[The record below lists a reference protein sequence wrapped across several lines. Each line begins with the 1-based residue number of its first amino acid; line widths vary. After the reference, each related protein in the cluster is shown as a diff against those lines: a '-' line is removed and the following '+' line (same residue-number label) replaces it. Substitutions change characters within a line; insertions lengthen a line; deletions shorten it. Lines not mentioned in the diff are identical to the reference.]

1 MKSARRKVGL
11 ALAGVLAVFAA
22 GALSVQALDE
32 SESGVPAPRI
42 AAKPPRGSSQ
52 TSARFAYTDRRRGV
66 SFQCSL
72 DGSPFEHCASPT
84 RYSIVP
90 GWHTFRVRAMR
101 SARRRKL
108 SRATSY
114 TWLVDLQP
122 PVPYIAAYP
131 GTPTSASY
139 ATFAFTDG
147 EPRVGFQC
155 RVDAGAWRACV
166 SPSSYT
172 GLGVGQHDFQ
182 VRALDP
188 PAAASSPARY
198 GWYVGAQPGSQPGG
212 DPSPSP
218 GPPPPTP
225 PPPPN
230 PPSGPSFSIVAD
242 GIVGQLYPG
251 AAPAAIPLT
260 LFNPADVPIFVTSL
274 SVTVPGGPP
283 GCDPAVNVGVVQ
295 SDVSSVAPLV
305 VPAYGSVTL
314 PAQGRSAPTIQL
326 LDLPV
331 NQDACRNVN
340 FPLSFTGSAHS

>member
-22 GALSVQALDE
+22 GALSVQALNE
-32 SESGVPAPRI
+32 PESGVPAPRI
-42 AAKPPRGSSQ
+42 TAKPPRGSSQ
-52 TSARFAYTDRRRGV
+52 TSARFAYADRRRGV

-84 RYSIVP
+84 RYSILP
-90 GWHTFRVRAMR
+90 GWHTFRVRAVR
-101 SARRRKL
+101 SARRREF
-108 SRATSY
+108 SRPTSY

-131 GTPTSASY
+131 STPTSASY

-188 PAAASSPARY
+188 PAAASPPAQFS
-198 GWYVGAQPGSQPGG
+198 WYVAAQPGPQPGG
-212 DPSPSP
+212 DLPPSP
-218 GPPPPTP
+218 GPPPSPPT
-225 PPPPN
+225 
-230 PPSGPSFSIVAD
+230 FSIGAVEGSGAP
-242 GIVGQLYPG
+242 LYPG
-251 AAPAAIPLT
+251 AAPQAIVLRIA
-260 LFNPADVPIFVTSL
+260 NPADAAIFVTSL
-274 SVTVPGGPP
+274 SVTVAGGPP
-283 GCDPAVNVGVVQ
+283 GCDPAANLSVVQ
-295 SDVSSVAPLV
+295 SDVASLTPLR
-305 VPAYGSVTL
+305 VPAHSSVTL

-331 NQDACRNVN
+331 NQDACRNVS